1 MTPSVSCIRR
11 TVEKSIQD
19 SRNQWGIPLPAS
31 KWQLYVPSSIIMG
44 CMAVKSIAT
53 RTTLK
58 DLKLNVVSVAK
69 GG

>member
-53 RTTLK
+53 RTT
-58 DLKLNVVSVAK
+58 
-69 GG
+69 